1 MEESKDINDLFDEI
15 VFVED
20 RLISVGYKEGF
31 EKGSQEGKQEGVELG
46 FSKGIEIGQEI
57 GFYVGFT
64 EGWLKHF
71 TNETENKKSEKVLS
85 SLDKL
90 NRLAKDFPSDNLK
103 DVDVV
108 EKLDVMRAK
117 FKIVCSLL
125 KIPADYTKR
134 TTTW

>member
-20 RLISVGYKEGF
+20 RLIAVGYKEGF

-46 FSKGIEIGQEI
+46 FAKGIEIGQEI

-64 EGWLKHF
+64 QGWIKHLSSQ
-71 TNETENKKSEKVLS
+71 TENKKSEKVIANLE
-85 SLDKL
+85 KL
-90 NRLAKDFPSDNLK
+90 NNLAKDFPSDNLK

-108 EKLDVMRAK
+108 EKLDTMRAK
-117 FKIVCSLL
+117 FKTICSLL
-125 KIPADYTKR
+125 KIPADFSKR
-134 TTTW
+134 SNSW